1 MLLPFTKYELVI
13 RDVYEFF
20 ISLIIVIF
28 GIFISSFISNS
39 ITSIFVSKNKDSS
52 NKNTIILLIL
62 LIFHLSIIFC
72 FVMLI
77 KYILDMIILNPLILS
92 SSLNFIGPT
101 IALSSLY
108 FSQTIKY
115 LLGNITYVSRN

>member
-13 RDVYEFF
+13 RDVYDFF
-20 ISLIIVIF
+20 ISLITVIF
-28 GIFISSFISNS
+28 GIFISVFISNS
-39 ITSIFVSKNKDSS
+39 ITSMFVSKNKVPKD
-52 NKNTIILLIL
+52 NHILIIL

-72 FVMLI
+72 FIILI

-92 SSLNFIGPT
+92 SSFNFIGPT

>member
-1 MLLPFTKYELVI
+1 MI
-13 RDVYEFF
+13 RDVYDFF
-20 ISLIIVIF
+20 ISLITVIF
-28 GIFISSFISNS
+28 GIFISVFISNS
-39 ITSIFVSKNKDSS
+39 ITSMFVSKNKVPKD
-52 NKNTIILLIL
+52 NHILIIL

-72 FVMLI
+72 FIILI

-92 SSLNFIGPT
+92 SSFNFIGPT